1 MEIKHPGSC
10 DSYWQLSTGPH
21 GEPPLSWGALV
32 PCSRSDKERWAER
45 DQEELC
51 HTLMFFSL
59 CDIGVPFT
67 PPPSQQHGEHQKKSA
82 HVTMGCWCRN
92 ERQIKVS
99 VSLGFGSIWF
109 QNISPN
115 QCILM
120 GEDLQQP
127 FPPRPLFS
135 AYIHGKSSKSTYV
148 LSQCVTM
155 LVHSSKENIR
165 SWMITAWFDTEKR
178 CNDAWWK
185 HGVRKE
191 SMWGKG
197 KYNHTGRSS
206 QILCTRV
213 LR

>member
-10 DSYWQLSTGPH
+10 DGYWQLSTGPH
-21 GEPPLSWGALV
+21 GEPPLGWGALV

-45 DQEELC
+45 DREELC
-51 HTLMFFSL
+51 HTLVCFFFPL
-59 CDIGVPFT
+59 WHRRPIHAI
-67 PPPSQQHGEHQKKSA
+67 PSQQYGEHQKKSA

-92 ERQIKVS
+92 KRQIKVS

-127 FPPRPLFS
+127 FPPPPLFP
-135 AYIHGKSSKSTYV
+135 AYIHSKSSKSTYV
-148 LSQCVTM
+148 LCFVTM
-155 LVHSSKENIR
+155 CHNVSTHKQREHQILGWLQPGLTPK
-165 SWMITAWFDTEKR
+165 KR

-191 SMWGKG
+191 SMWRVG
-197 KYNHTGRSS
+197 TI
-206 QILCTRV
+206 IL
-213 LR
+213 